1 VSLNP
6 KLTGILA
13 EGIFLINGRSSLPL
27 TPSVN
32 PKISLTLREAVPYSG
47 GNFWI
52 QYPKKGIGMEKLLPG
67 IRVPRRRVLREEA
80 YKALRK
86 AILRGEAKPGQRLKE
101 ERLASEIGTSRTPVR
116 EAFHKL
122 EQEEL
127 VTRLA
132 RGGFVVRE
140 WSRSDVEEIFG
151 IRSVLESYA
160 AILATERIDEA
171 KLAMLEGKLRESEGY
186 LKRGET
192 EKLIQLNTEFHDIL
206 YKSSNSRKLYHMINN
221 LRDYFYRYRVA
232 ILGVN
237 GIPQISLRDHKEMLA
252 AMKKKDSALVEKLVR
267 EHILRGKEIVLR
279 EFEKGTV

>member
-1 VSLNP
+1 VGKSFLDTVS
-6 KLTGILA
+6 KT
-13 EGIFLINGRSSLPL
+13 
-27 TPSVN
+27 
-32 PKISLTLREAVPYSG
+32 
-47 GNFWI
+47 
-52 QYPKKGIGMEKLLPG
+52 GIGMERLLSG
-67 IRVPRRRVLREEA
+67 IRVTRRRALREET
-80 YKALRK
+80 YEALRK
-86 AILRGEAKPGQRLKE
+86 AILRGKVKPGQRLKE

-127 VTRLA
+127 VIRLP

-160 AILATERIDEA
+160 ACVATEKIDDV
-171 KLAMLEGKLRESEGY
+171 KLALLEDKLRESEEC
-186 LKRGET
+186 LKRGDT

-232 ILGVN
+232 ILGLN
-237 GIPQISLRDHKEMLA
+237 GIPQVSLRDHRKMVA
-252 AMKKKDSALVEKLVR
+252 AMRKKDLALVEKLVR

-279 EFEKGTV
+279 ELEEGNV

>member
-1 VSLNP
+1 
-6 KLTGILA
+6 
-13 EGIFLINGRSSLPL
+13 
-27 TPSVN
+27 
-32 PKISLTLREAVPYSG
+32 
-47 GNFWI
+47 
-52 QYPKKGIGMEKLLPG
+52 MEKLLPG
-67 IRVPRRRVLREEA
+67 IRVTRRRALREETYQA
-80 YKALRK
+80 IKR
-86 AILRGEAKPGQRLKE
+86 AILRGKVKPGKRLKE
-101 ERLASEIGTSRTPVR
+101 EQLAAEIGTSRTPVR

-127 VTRLA
+127 VTRLP

-160 AILATERIDEA
+160 AF
-171 KLAMLEGKLRESEGY
+171 LAMEKMDKVKLGMLEDKLRESEEY
-186 LKRGET
+186 VKRGET

-206 YKSSNSRKLYHMINN
+206 YKSSNSPKLYHMINN

-237 GIPQISLRDHKEMLA
+237 GIPQRSLRDHKEMLS

-267 EHILRGKEIVLR
+267 EHILRGKEIALK
-279 EFEKGTV
+279 EFEKGAV

>member
-1 VSLNP
+1 
-6 KLTGILA
+6 
-13 EGIFLINGRSSLPL
+13 
-27 TPSVN
+27 
-32 PKISLTLREAVPYSG
+32 
-47 GNFWI
+47 
-52 QYPKKGIGMEKLLPG
+52 MERLLSG
-67 IRVPRRRVLREEA
+67 IRVTRRRALREET
-80 YKALRK
+80 YEALRK
-86 AILRGEAKPGQRLKE
+86 AILRGRVKPGQRLKE

-127 VTRLA
+127 VTRLP

-140 WSRSDVEEIFG
+140 WNRSDVEEIFG

-160 AILATERIDEA
+160 ASMATEKIDDA
-171 KLAMLEGKLRESEGY
+171 KLAMLEDKLRESEEC
-186 LKRGET
+186 LKRRNT

-232 ILGVN
+232 ILGLN
-237 GIPQISLRDHKEMLA
+237 GIPQVSLRDHRKMVA
-252 AMKKKDSALVEKLVR
+252 AMRKKDSALVEKLVR

-279 EFEKGTV
+279 EFGEGNV

>member
-1 VSLNP
+1 MDTVS
-6 KLTGILA
+6 KA
-13 EGIFLINGRSSLPL
+13 
-27 TPSVN
+27 
-32 PKISLTLREAVPYSG
+32 
-47 GNFWI
+47 
-52 QYPKKGIGMEKLLPG
+52 GIGMERLLPG
-67 IRVPRRRVLREEA
+67 IRVTRRRDLREET
-80 YKALRK
+80 YGALRK
-86 AILRGEAKPGQRLKE
+86 AILRGRVKPGQRLKE

-127 VTRLA
+127 VIRLP

-160 AILATERIDEA
+160 ASVATEKIDDA
-171 KLAMLEGKLRESEGY
+171 KLALLEHKLRESEEC
-186 LKRGET
+186 LARGDT
-192 EKLIQLNTEFHDIL
+192 ERLIQLNTEFHDIL

-232 ILGVN
+232 ILGLN
-237 GIPQISLRDHKEMLA
+237 GIPQISLKDHRNMIA
-252 AMKKKDSALVEKLVR
+252 AMRRKDSALVEKLVR

-279 EFEKGTV
+279 EFEEGNV

>member
-1 VSLNP
+1 MDTVSKN
-6 KLTGILA
+6 
-13 EGIFLINGRSSLPL
+13 
-27 TPSVN
+27 
-32 PKISLTLREAVPYSG
+32 
-47 GNFWI
+47 
-52 QYPKKGIGMEKLLPG
+52 GIGMERLLSG
-67 IRVPRRRVLREEA
+67 IRVTRRRALREET
-80 YKALRK
+80 YEALRK
-86 AILRGEAKPGQRLKE
+86 AILRGKVKPGQRLKE

-127 VTRLA
+127 VIRLP

-160 AILATERIDEA
+160 ASVATEKIDDA
-171 KLAMLEGKLRESEGY
+171 KLAMLEDKLRESEES
-186 LKRGET
+186 LERGDT

-232 ILGVN
+232 ILGLN
-237 GIPQISLRDHKEMLA
+237 GIPQVSLRDHRKMVA
-252 AMKKKDSALVEKLVR
+252 AMRKKDSALVEKLVR
-267 EHILRGKEIVLR
+267 DHILRGKEIVLR
-279 EFEKGTV
+279 EFEKGNV

>member
-1 VSLNP
+1 MGTSFLDTVS
-6 KLTGILA
+6 KT
-13 EGIFLINGRSSLPL
+13 
-27 TPSVN
+27 
-32 PKISLTLREAVPYSG
+32 
-47 GNFWI
+47 
-52 QYPKKGIGMEKLLPG
+52 GIGMERLLSG
-67 IRVPRRRVLREEA
+67 IRVTRRRALREET
-80 YKALRK
+80 YEALRK
-86 AILRGEAKPGQRLKE
+86 AILRGRVKPGQRLKE

-127 VTRLA
+127 VTRLP

-140 WSRSDVEEIFG
+140 WNRSDVEEIFG

-160 AILATERIDEA
+160 ASMATEKIDDA
-171 KLAMLEGKLRESEGY
+171 KLEMLEDKLRESEEC
-186 LKRGET
+186 LKRRNT

-232 ILGVN
+232 ILGLN
-237 GIPQISLRDHKEMLA
+237 GIPQVSLRDHRKMVA
-252 AMKKKDSALVEKLVR
+252 AMRKKDSALVEKLVR

-279 EFEKGTV
+279 EFGEGNV

>member
-1 VSLNP
+1 MDTVS
-6 KLTGILA
+6 KTG
-13 EGIFLINGRSSLPL
+13 
-27 TPSVN
+27 V
-32 PKISLTLREAVPYSG
+32 
-47 GNFWI
+47 
-52 QYPKKGIGMEKLLPG
+52 GMERLLSG
-67 IRVPRRRVLREEA
+67 IRVTRRRALREET
-80 YKALRK
+80 YEALRK
-86 AILRGEAKPGQRLKE
+86 AILRGRVKPGQRLKE

-127 VTRLA
+127 VIRLP

-151 IRSVLESYA
+151 VRSVLESYA
-160 AILATERIDEA
+160 ACVATEKIDDV
-171 KLAMLEGKLRESEGY
+171 KLALLEDKLRESEAC
-186 LKRGET
+186 LKRGDT

-232 ILGVN
+232 ILGLK
-237 GIPQISLRDHKEMLA
+237 GIPQVSLRDHRKMVA
-252 AMKKKDSALVEKLVR
+252 AMRKKDSALVEKLVR

-279 EFEKGTV
+279 EFEKGNA

>member
-1 VSLNP
+1 MGTSFLDTVS
-6 KLTGILA
+6 KT
-13 EGIFLINGRSSLPL
+13 
-27 TPSVN
+27 
-32 PKISLTLREAVPYSG
+32 
-47 GNFWI
+47 
-52 QYPKKGIGMEKLLPG
+52 GIGMERLLSG
-67 IRVPRRRVLREEA
+67 IRVTRRRALREET
-80 YKALRK
+80 YEALRK
-86 AILRGEAKPGQRLKE
+86 AILRGKVKPGQRLKE

-127 VTRLA
+127 VIRLP

-160 AILATERIDEA
+160 ACVATEKIDDV
-171 KLAMLEGKLRESEGY
+171 KLALLEDKLRESEEC
-186 LKRGET
+186 LKRGDT

-232 ILGVN
+232 ILGLN
-237 GIPQISLRDHKEMLA
+237 GIPQVSLRDHRKMVA
-252 AMKKKDSALVEKLVR
+252 AMRKKDLALVEKLVR

-279 EFEKGTV
+279 ELEEGNV